1 MLWKHRSSF
10 QLMDLESNFYL
21 VHFHDKSDFGNVI
34 MGGTWVVFRH
44 YLSVRPWSSS
54 FPTSSDVVDSQV
66 VWIKF
71 LGLLECFYSKV
82 LLKAVRQLV
91 GPVVRIDVNTMLE
104 KRGIEGRLQ
113 VVEYEGLSNVYFRCG
128 VYGNS
133 SDTRGCVA
141 RCEELGGGG
150 AILAMDVS
158 GASATN
164 ERKSGLNKAS
174 KKAQLGGQNEESMAS
189 ASIVKGKGKG
199 KGKGL
204 DVGSELKVDQQALKV
219 FNGPSRPLAEKGPAE
234 SKASLPNGPNDDEI
248 FDGNFEPITF

>member
-1 MLWKHRSSF
+1 
-10 QLMDLESNFYL
+10 
-21 VHFHDKSDFGNVI
+21 

-54 FPTSSDVVDSQV
+54 FPTSSDVDDSQV

-82 LLKAVRQLV
+82 LLKAISQLV

-113 VVEYEGLSNVYFRCG
+113 VVEYEGFSNVYFRCG

-133 SDTRGCVA
+133 S
-141 RCEELGGGG
+141 ELCQETKMIPKEDESNNR
-150 AILAMDVS
+150 AP
-158 GASATN
+158 
-164 ERKSGLNKAS
+164 EPSGLNKAS
-174 KKAQLGGQNEESMAS
+174 KKAQLGGQNEESVAR

-204 DVGSELKVDQQALKV
+204 AVGSGLKVVHNEHSA
-219 FNGPSRPLAEKGPAE
+219 SCIEKMDA
-234 SKASLPNGPNDDEI
+234 DCD
-248 FDGNFEPITF
+248 